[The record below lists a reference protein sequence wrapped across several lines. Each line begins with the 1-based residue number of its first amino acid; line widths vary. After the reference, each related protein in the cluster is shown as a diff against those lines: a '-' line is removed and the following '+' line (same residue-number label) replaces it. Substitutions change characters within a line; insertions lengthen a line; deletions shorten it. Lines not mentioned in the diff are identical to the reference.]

1 MHPRDERAI
10 TQVVGHVDALLVL
23 VPASASAASLGVYLT
38 PNERRV
44 LVLLR
49 HKERFVR
56 KLLALEEPVAVFCR
70 GSFGD
75 RHRWQKDVWPAWEC
89 IESICFC
96 VWQLNR

>member
-56 KLLALEEPVAVFCR
+56 KLLALEEPVAVFVEVALEIGINGR
-70 GSFGD
+70 QALGQLGSA
-75 RHRWQKDVWPAWEC
+75 PET
-89 IESICFC
+89 C
-96 VWQLNR
+96 VFHERQLNR